1 MATFAL
7 FVTLADYTLRACAVA
22 CLVLFALNTD

>member
-7 FVTLADYTLRACAVA
+7 FVVK
-22 CLVLFALNTD
+22 FKPIKGH